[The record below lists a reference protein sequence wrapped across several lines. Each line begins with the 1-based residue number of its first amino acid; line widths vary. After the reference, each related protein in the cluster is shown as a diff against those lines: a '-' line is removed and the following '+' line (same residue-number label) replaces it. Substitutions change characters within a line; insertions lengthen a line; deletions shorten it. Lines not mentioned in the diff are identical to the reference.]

1 MNDSLMQGAWPEAAP
16 STAGSSDE
24 ATVFLLQQA
33 DQHVHA
39 RGCRASLPTGAL
51 ATLAERVAAF
61 FAQQRGGPGLLVGAV
76 PFEPRADDAL
86 YQPERVLPAMRVQ
99 PQAPPALRGALH
111 TEPSAEVYAA
121 AVATA
126 VQALR
131 GTDAGLQK
139 VVLARSLVAHTEHP
153 LAPDVLLARL
163 STDPSVATY
172 AVPLPVEPGQ
182 APAWLVGATPEL
194 LLRKRGAQVL
204 SHPLAGSARRS
215 ADPGEDQRAAQ
226 ALLASRKDH
235 DEHRHVVD
243 AIVAGLAPWCS
254 HVEAQAQP
262 VLHATASMWHL
273 GTRIHATLKDA
284 STPAAALLAELHPT
298 PAVCGTP
305 RQAALQRI
313 RELEPVPRG
322 FYAGAVGWLDAQ
334 GDGDWYVAIRCARLQ
349 GTQLRLFAGAGIVA
363 DSQPQAEVAET
374 AAKFAALLNALAVQ
388 EPSTATGSAQGVS
401 A

>member
-16 STAGSSDE
+16 STLESVDE
-24 ATVFLLQQA
+24 ASLFLLQHA
-33 DQHVHA
+33 GQHVHA
-39 RGCRASLPTGAL
+39 RGCRAALPAGAL
-51 ATLAERVAAF
+51 ETLAGRVAAF

-86 YQPERVLPAMRVQ
+86 YQPERLLPALPLQ
-99 PQAPPALRGALH
+99 PQAAPPLEGDPQA
-111 TEPSAEVYAA
+111 EPAPQDYAA

-131 GTDAGLQK
+131 APGHDLRK
-139 VVLARSLVAHTEHP
+139 VVLARSL
-153 LAPDVLLARL
+153 LARTRQVLSPERLLARL
-163 STDPSVATY
+163 GTDPSVATY

-194 LLRKRGAQVL
+194 LLRKRGAELL

-215 ADPGEDQRAAQ
+215 ADAAEDEHAAQ
-226 ALLASRKDH
+226 ALLASTKDH
-235 DEHRHVVD
+235 DEHRHVVE
-243 AIVAGLAPWCS
+243 AIVDGLSPYCS
-254 HVEAQAQP
+254 HIDAQSRP

-273 GTRIHATLKDA
+273 GTRIHATLKDPQ
-284 STPAAALLAELHPT
+284 TPAAELLAQLHPT

-305 RQAALQRI
+305 RMAALQRI

-334 GDGDWYVAIRCARLQ
+334 GDGDWYVAIRCARMQ
-349 GTQLRLFAGAGIVA
+349 GTQLRLYAGAGIVA
-363 DSQPQAEVAET
+363 DSLPEAEVAET
-374 AAKFAALLNALAVQ
+374 AAKFATLLNALGVHSSAPSI
-388 EPSTATGSAQGVS
+388 EPAA
-401 A
+401 

>member
-1 MNDSLMQGAWPEAAP
+1 MTDSLMQGAWAEAAP
-16 STAGSSDE
+16 PPAHAADE
-24 ATVFLLQQA
+24 ANVFVLQHA
-33 DQHVHA
+33 DQQLHA
-39 RGCRASLPTGAL
+39 RGCRAGLPSGAL
-51 ATLAERVAAF
+51 ASLAERVEAF

-86 YQPERVLPAMRVQ
+86 YQPERVLPGLIPQ
-99 PQAPPALRGALH
+99 PVPAPSLRGALQAQP
-111 TEPSAEVYAA
+111 TAQAY
-121 AVATA
+121 ATA
-126 VQALR
+126 VASAVQAMR
-131 GTDAGLQK
+131 GPDATLHK
-139 VVLARSLVAHTEHP
+139 VVLARSLLAQTELP
-153 LAPDVLLARL
+153 LAPDALLARL
-163 STDPSVATY
+163 GVDPSVATY

-204 SHPLAGSARRS
+204 SHPLAGSARRHR
-215 ADPGEDQRAAQ
+215 DPVEDQRVAQ

-235 DEHRHVVD
+235 DEHRHVVE
-243 AIVAGLAPWCS
+243 AIVEGLAPWCRR
-254 HVEAQAQP
+254 VEAQAQP

-273 GTRIHATLKDA
+273 GTRIHATLKDT

-363 DSQPQAEVAET
+363 DSQPEAEAAET
-374 AAKFAALLNALAVQ
+374 GAKFTALLNALGVHDPAALI
-388 EPSTATGSAQGVS
+388 EPMP
-401 A
+401 

>member
-1 MNDSLMQGAWPEAAP
+1 MNDSVIRDVWPETVSHAAP
-16 STAGSSDE
+16 RADD
-24 ATVFLLQQA
+24 AAVFVLQHA

-39 RGCRASLPTGAL
+39 RGCRARLPTGAL
-51 ATLAERVAAF
+51 ASLAERVEAF
-61 FAQQRGGPGLLVGAV
+61 FAQQRGGPSLLVGAV

-86 YQPERVLPAMRVQ
+86 YQPERLMPGLHLPPVPA
-99 PQAPPALRGALH
+99 PALRGALQA
-111 TEPSAEVYAA
+111 EPTAQAYAA

-126 VQALR
+126 VEVMRAPAAPLH
-131 GTDAGLQK
+131 K
-139 VVLARSLVAHTEHP
+139 VVLARSLVAHTDEP
-153 LAPDVLLARL
+153 VAPDALLARL
-163 STDPSVATY
+163 GVDPSVATY
-172 AVPLPVEPGQ
+172 VVPLPVEPGA

-204 SHPLAGSARRS
+204 SHPLAGSARRHS
-215 ADPGEDQRAAQ
+215 DPAEDQRVAQ

-243 AIVAGLAPWCS
+243 AIVDGLSPWCR
-254 HVEAQAQP
+254 HIEAQAQP

-273 GTRIHATLKDA
+273 GTRIQATLKDPA
-284 STPAAALLAELHPT
+284 TPAAALLAELHPT

-322 FYAGAVGWLDAQ
+322 FYAGAVGWLDAR

-349 GTQLRLFAGAGIVA
+349 DTQLRLFAGAGIVA
-363 DSQPQAEVAET
+363 DSQPQAEAAET
-374 AAKFAALLNALAVQ
+374 GAKFTAMLNALGVHDPAALI
-388 EPSTATGSAQGVS
+388 EPRHESR
-401 A
+401 